1 MALLKIYFAATDESD
16 QRCVR
21 CWLPFCAFLLPFFGA
36 TGRDLSSTGRDP
48 SSHRTEHVGALLA
61 SSEAFALFMSQ
72 GLGARRWLFPSARRR
87 LFPSV
92 RISVCAVALC
102 ASCEPA
108 SRAKP
113 SMRCEA
119 RLLNVF
125 YHEASG
131 DKKLR
136 RTLRAEAAAYA
147 RRPRRTRGG
156 RGRCERYARTIV
168 SALHVS

>member
-1 MALLKIYFAATDESD
+1 MNRARGGRAVGCHSA
-16 QRCVR
+16 R
-21 CWLPFCAFLLPFFGA
+21 FLLPFFGA

-136 RTLRAEAAAYA
+136 RTVRAAF
-147 RRPRRTRGG
+147 PGISMSVCVSGVFVSGKWLVGPCRTSNR
-156 RGRCERYARTIV
+156 ATSFFI
-168 SALHVS
+168 